1 MTKEA
6 MDILQLAEGLDS
18 YRTKCAAS
26 PINTAARQ
34 ADNYELETIS
44 PTAASFLQNAAAD
57 IPLVASICEIAI
69 LDSSADSGLPHTRPP
84 NLICLPA
91 SMCKDQ
97 PASNDFKITL
107 LHEAIHV
114 HQRLYPDIWKK
125 ACKKAGWKEFPSE
138 KIPETIRG
146 RIRINPD
153 TMATPYWSWDDQVP
167 LPIFQQIISPK
178 LPGANIEWYDIKTGA
193 IFHKPPASL
202 LSKTAAAEATGAA
215 VEHPYELYADRF
227 SRMGVD
233 SHDKIMKALENL

>member
-1 MTKEA
+1 

-18 YRTKCAAS
+18 YRAKCGVS
-26 PINTAARQ
+26 PINKAARQ
-34 ADNYELETIS
+34 ADEYELDSIS
-44 PTAASFLQNAAAD
+44 VKAASFLKDASAG

-91 SMCKDQ
+91 SMCRDQ

-125 ACKKAGWKEFPSE
+125 GCTDAGWKEFPSE
-138 KIPETIRG
+138 KIPETIRD

-153 TMATPYWSWDDQVP
+153 TMATPYWSWDGQVP
-167 LPIFQQIISPK
+167 LPIFSQIISPK
-178 LPGANIEWYDIKTGA
+178 LPGANIEWYDIATGA

-202 LSKTAAAEATGAA
+202 LSKATPSEAAGAA

-227 SRMGVD
+227 SRMGID
-233 SHDKIMKALENL
+233 SHEKIMKALANL